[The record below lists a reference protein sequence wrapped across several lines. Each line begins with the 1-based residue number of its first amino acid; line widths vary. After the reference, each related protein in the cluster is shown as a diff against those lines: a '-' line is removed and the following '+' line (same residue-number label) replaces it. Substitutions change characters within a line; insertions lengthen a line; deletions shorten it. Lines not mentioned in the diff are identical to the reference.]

1 MGANQELRRRSW
13 RKFCREA
20 TAMRSRW
27 RSTAFIAIRV
37 LIAGIAAD
45 VAWVC
50 TRSESALAPARQRLN
65 PIPQTYK
72 LG

>member
-1 MGANQELRRRSW
+1 
-13 RKFCREA
+13 
-20 TAMRSRW
+20 MRSRW